1 MTALREGTGDA
12 PPRVS
17 VVMAAY
23 NAERTVAAAVR
34 SILWQTMP
42 DVELVV
48 VDDCST
54 DATYEVVRALADE
67 DSRLRIIRN
76 AQRRERAWS
85 RNRAVMAARAE
96 LIAVLD
102 ADDIALPERLEV
114 QARFLERSPHVALL
128 GGSGYELDDRTGVL
142 SPYAPAPADGP
153 TILSRMR
160 RYNPFFHSSV
170 IFRRGAAIRA
180 GLYDPA
186 TTWSEDSD
194 LFWRIVPAG
203 SAHILAD
210 PLVIIRTDWEREQRV
225 SRQRRAA
232 DVSVRWRAMRRHT
245 GSTLGDWLCLV
256 PGFVR
261 LAVPS
266 TVDVGMR
273 RLKRRMQKTAYASVV
288 RDWVHACETGE
299 RPLPKPAE
307 ARRGIGVTDVVQVA
321 GAEVRSAES

>member
-1 MTALREGTGDA
+1 MTALREGAGEA

-42 DVELVV
+42 DMELVV

-54 DATYEVVRALADE
+54 DATYEVVSALAEE
-67 DSRLRIIRN
+67 DPRLRIIRN

-102 ADDIALPERLEV
+102 ADDIALPERLEL
-114 QARFLERSPHVALL
+114 QTRFLERSPHVALL
-128 GGSGYELDDRTGVL
+128 GAGGYELDDRTGLL
-142 SPYAPAPADGP
+142 SPYAPAAADNH
-153 TILSRMR
+153 TILARMR

-180 GLYDPA
+180 GLYDPD

-194 LFWRIVPAG
+194 LFWRIVPG
-203 SAHILAD
+203 GTAHILAD
-210 PLVIIRTDWEREQRV
+210 PLVIIRTDWEREERV

-232 DVSVRWRAMRRHT
+232 DVRTRWRAMRRRAE
-245 GSTLGDWLCLV
+245 STVGDWACLV
-256 PGFVR
+256 PGILR

-266 TVDVGMR
+266 AVDVRLR
-273 RLKRRMQKTAYASVV
+273 RLKRRLQKPAYTSVV
-288 RDWVHACETGE
+288 REWVHACETGE
-299 RPLPKPAE
+299 RPLPASLAVLE
-307 ARRGIGVTDVVQVA
+307 
-321 GAEVRSAES
+321 EVRRAG